1 MLIIRIILLK
11 LNNDQV
17 KEVESSIN
25 NIQCME
31 FNELKIKLCKNLNIK
46 PIIVTKIK
54 KAENVN
60 ELFEIMKTSLKSQDD
75 IFSALKTITIWATQ
89 NNKNDLNSTYK
100 QNLVQREENIE
111 IKKNLNNNTEND
123 ISSYTELSTSQMI
136 KVKN

>member
-1 MLIIRIILLK
+1 
-11 LNNDQV
+11 
-17 KEVESSIN
+17 
-25 NIQCME
+25 ME

-46 PIIVTKIK
+46 PIIITKIK